1 MFAGVG
7 IPLVSFVIYSIATGQ
22 GTDMTT
28 NPEGIMAFGVIGLIS
43 GVAPFLY
50 GLRNMKKKKLMQSL
64 QTCKIRSLAIGIAE
78 IYGKVVPGKY
88 EIMKSPFSNR
98 DCVCAE
104 IIIEEFHKRAE
115 HRPWAVV
122 KNLVRVTEFFL
133 QDDTGMVLVDLGGA
147 ELDIPVSYEFRSDSR
162 ADPPPNIVTFLRKYN
177 INFKESS
184 GKNKTMHYSES
195 IIKPGDE
202 LYVLGRADNYPKFRE
217 GGALHGVQDLMMQ
230 KSNNPSIYLIST
242 SSEKLILP
250 EMNKKIIALT
260 FAGLFFIGGGL
271 LVMALNFE
279 PILSLMMVLGINR

>member
-43 GVAPFLY
+43 GVALFLY

-78 IYGKVVPGKY
+78 IYGKVVLGKY

-104 IIIEEFHKRAE
+104 IIIEEFHKSAE
-115 HRPWAVV
+115 HHPWVVV
-122 KNLVRVTEFFL
+122 KNLVLVTEFFL
-133 QDDTGMVLVDLGGA
+133 QDDTGMILVNLRGA

-162 ADPPPNIVTFLRKYN
+162 ADPPPNVVTFLRKYN

-202 LYVLGRADNYPKFRE
+202 LYVLGRADGNPNFRDGDAE
-217 GGALHGVQDLMMQ
+217 HGVQDLMMQ
-230 KSNNPSIYLIST
+230 QSHNPDIYFIST
-242 SSEKLILP
+242 HSKKQILVK
-250 EMNKKIIALT
+250 MKYKVIAQ
-260 FAGLFFIGGGL
+260 IYGGL
-271 LVMALNFE
+271 LLIGGSLLLIAFGFVL
-279 PILSLMMVLGINR
+279 ILSR